1 MKKPSMLR
9 EVLTGPKYDLQ
20 EFLVDSSD
28 SKGHSTPLGTRCTYG
43 QVRSVQELLATKKFP
58 YKTTSDLLRH
68 ALYRH
73 IEWLCKLE
81 PEIKINLS
89 YLQIA
94 NDIART
100 SQMHLEFLATIRTVG
115 SMVDQLIREGM
126 RVEARSMVREIISTL
141 EDHPSTESWKKM
153 LIKEIKKGF
162 GHLFPELV
170 K

>member
-1 MKKPSMLR
+1 MLR
-9 EVLTGPKYDLQ
+9 EVITGPKYDLQ
-20 EFLVDSSD
+20 EFIVASSD
-28 SKGHSTPLGTRCTYG
+28 TKGHSTPIGTRCTYG

-73 IEWLCKLE
+73 IVWLSELE
-81 PEIKINLS
+81 PEINISLA
-89 YLQIA
+89 YMQIA

-100 SQMHLEFLATIRTVG
+100 NQMHLEFLATIRSVE

-126 RVEARSMVREIISTL
+126 KVEARAMVREIISKL
-141 EDHPSTESWKKM
+141 EEHPSTESWKKK
-153 LIKEIKKGF
+153 LIEEIKKSF